1 MRSNLELLKDLNTQF
16 MKEEIKRLNKLQDQE
31 SMNPKKREHMD
42 SQSER
47 DLKKDQVIMYPDLE
61 NMNIY

>member
-47 DLKKDQVIMYPDLE
+47 DLKKEDQKTYQHLVS
-61 NMNIY
+61 MN

>member
-47 DLKKDQVIMYPDLE
+47 DLKKEDQKTYQHLAS
-61 NMNIY
+61 MN